1 MIKTFEG
8 QLDSKGLKI
17 GLVVGRYNEFM
28 SGKLLE
34 GALDALKRT
43 GAEESDLSI
52 YKVPGAFEIP
62 LAASKLS
69 ASGAFD
75 GIICLGVLIRGAT
88 SHFDVIAA
96 ETTKG
101 IAQSALESGTPVTFG
116 VLTTDNLEQAIERS
130 GSKSGNKGFEA
141 AMALI
146 EMVNLYKTIDG

>member
-8 QLDSKGLKI
+8 QLESKGLKI
-17 GLVVGRYNEFM
+17 ALVVSRYNEFM
-28 SGKLLE
+28 SGKLLD

-43 GAEESDLSI
+43 GAKESDLSI

-62 LAASKLS
+62 LTASKL
-69 ASGAFD
+69 AETEAFD

-101 IAQSALESGTPVTFG
+101 IAQTAMDSGTPITFG
-116 VLTTDNLEQAIERS
+116 VLTTDNLEQAIERA

-146 EMVNLYKTIDG
+146 EMVNLHKTIDG